1 MRKLPEQVARI
12 LLSNTLP
19 SPQFKPMATWGIAD
33 QQLMTTVQGWV
44 GSVGGTS

>member
-1 MRKLPEQVARI
+1 MRKLHEQVAQI

-19 SPQFKPMATWGIAD
+19 SPQFKSMAIWGID
-33 QQLMTTVQGWV
+33 DKQLMTTVQGWV